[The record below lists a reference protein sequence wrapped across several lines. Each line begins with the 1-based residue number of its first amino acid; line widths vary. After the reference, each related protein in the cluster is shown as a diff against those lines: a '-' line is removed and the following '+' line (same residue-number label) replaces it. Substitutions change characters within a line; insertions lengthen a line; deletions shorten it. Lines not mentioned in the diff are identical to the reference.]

1 MRERPGHPTLFD
13 HWDRIAARV
22 AATRQ
27 AIEHEKKHG
36 QGNRKHKGK
45 RAAWSIDRQRLAEV
59 QKVIHHRHGGACD
72 TDDGPTYLRAAMP
85 HLLRLYGGGDEGHD
99 KICGWAAVWL
109 PTMAQGDV
117 SAAVEKAFRD
127 DPPPLK
133 ADTLAGLLNMHR
145 DERTALS
152 LRTIG
157 AVDQTSRERADERRR
172 KDAAYRTEKRRQE
185 GATPREQSA
194 EQREPWKA
202 LGMSRRTYY
211 RKLAAGTLP
220 EAEKPVGTDPSA
232 IVRSTYNSRQSS
244 ATASGLSVPGPA
256 IKASPRQAVGA
267 DGPSPGARTRAVP
280 AGHAVPLPLPQ
291 EGFQEHPDFFGSDDA
306 WISLGSA
313 LDYAGGL
320 MPPEVARAVRAA
332 QRARSMTQEAVA
344 RHIGISRPQLANA
357 LRGRFGL
364 SRSAASN
371 LCAWLAAA

>member
-72 TDDGPTYLRAAMP
+72 TDDGPLYLRAAVP
-85 HLLRLYGGGDEGHD
+85 HLLRLHGSGDEAHD
-99 KICGWAAVWL
+99 KILEWASVWL
-109 PTMAQGDV
+109 PTMP
-117 SAAVEKAFRD
+117 AAHVATAVGIAFRD
-127 DPPPLK
+127 DTPPLK
-133 ADTLAGLLNMHR
+133 ADTLAELLNMHK
-145 DERTALS
+145 DERTALN

-157 AVDQTSRERADERRR
+157 AVDQTKRQRKANRKRR
-172 KDAAYRTEKRRQE
+172 DAAYQAEKRRRA
-185 GATPREQSA
+185 GAKPRA
-194 EQREPWKA
+194 ESNVALAKA
-202 LGMSRRTYY
+202 LGVSLSTLKRRLKKGFLPT
-211 RKLAAGTLP
+211 LAAP
-220 EAEKPVGTDPSA
+220 ADPISSA
-232 IVRSTYNSRQSS
+232 IVRSTSCIRQNRV
-244 ATASGLSVPGPA
+244 TLSDRAAKGPA
-256 IKASPRQAVGA
+256 RKASPRHVVGA
-267 DGPSPGARTRAVP
+267 DGPSPGAKTRAVP
-280 AGHAVPLPLPQ
+280 AGHARALPLPQ
-291 EGFQEHPDFFGSDDA
+291 GGFQEHPDFFGSDDA
-306 WISLGSA
+306 WVSLGSA

-320 MPPEVARAVRAA
+320 MPPEVARAVRVA

-357 LRGRFGL
+357 LQGRFGL
-364 SRSAASN
+364 SRSAAAN

>member
-1 MRERPGHPTLFD
+1 MRQTPGHPSLFD
-13 HWDRIAARV
+13 EWDRIAARV
-22 AATRQ
+22 AATRE

-45 RAAWSIDRQRLAEV
+45 RQAWSIDRQRIAEV

-85 HLLRLYGGGDEGHD
+85 HLLRLYGGGDEGRD
-99 KICGWAAVWL
+99 KITGWCGVWL
-109 PTMAQGDV
+109 PTMPRDDV
-117 SAAVEKAFRD
+117 STAVEKAFQD

-157 AVDQTSRERADERRR
+157 AVDQTARARAAERKR
-172 KDAAYRTEKRRQE
+172 KNAEHQAAKRKRA
-185 GATPREQSA
+185 GATPRSESKVA
-194 EQREPWKA
+194 LAKA
-202 LGMSRRTYY
+202 QGISLSTLKRRL
-211 RKLAAGTLP
+211 KQEAAQAAAKRP
-220 EAEKPVGTDPSA
+220 DPISSA
-232 IVRSTYNSRQSS
+232 IDPKDLQPT
-244 ATASGLSVPGPA
+244 TKPGHGTGLSVPGPA
-256 IKASPRQAVGA
+256 IEVSPRQAVGA
-267 DGPSPGARTRAVP
+267 GGPTPGVRTRAVP
-280 AGHAVPLPLPQ
+280 TGHARALPLPQ
-291 EGFQEHPDFFGSDDA
+291 GGFIEHPELFGSDDA

-320 MPPEVARAVRAA
+320 MPPEVARAVRLA
-332 QRARSMTQEAVA
+332 QRARSMTQESVA

-357 LRGRFGL
+357 LQGRFGL
-364 SRSAASN
+364 SRSAAAN